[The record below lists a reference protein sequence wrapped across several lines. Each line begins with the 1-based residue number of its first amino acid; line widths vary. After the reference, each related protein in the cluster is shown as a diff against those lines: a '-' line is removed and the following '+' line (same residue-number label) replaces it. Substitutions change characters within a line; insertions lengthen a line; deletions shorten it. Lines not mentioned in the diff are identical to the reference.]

1 MSLLTVVVDVGT
13 ARWSTRRG
21 HDELVSLKGT
31 FEALVIFFSAHLLM
45 HRQNQLR
52 VVASH
57 ESGAVVLY
65 PSSGGPTPSS
75 MKTQVMAQLEALLG
89 GGGSGGSSG
98 GGAAIASALSKAL
111 CHANRAKQANPALSC
126 RVLVLQ
132 AARDLDSEYNT
143 IMNCVFA
150 AQKLGVVVDTCVLSR
165 EPSTFMQQAADQTGG
180 AHVHLQKGKDAPAQP
195 LLQQL
200 LMAFLPS
207 ADERRVLQLPHAT
220 SIDLRAA
227 CFCHQWRRPSSAQF
241 ALASFAS
248 AMPSVRHAPPRCGR
262 LAVSCAGKAW
272 KITKRPPRQSV
283 RGDDGAAHGRRTST
297 GLHAQS
303 WFAYAPSPGSL

>member
-1 MSLLTVVVDVGT
+1 MLTVVVDVST
-13 ARWSTRRG
+13 PAWSNRRG
-21 HDELVSLKGT
+21 ESELVSLKGA

-52 VVASH
+52 VMASH

-65 PSSGGPTPSS
+65 PSIGGPAPSS
-75 MKTQVMAQLEALLG
+75 MKTQVMEQLTALLSG
-89 GGGSGGSSG
+89 GSGGGSGDGSG

-111 CHANRAKQANPALSC
+111 CHANRAKQANPALLC

-132 AARDLDSEYNT
+132 VARDLDSEYNT

-180 AHVHLQKGKDAPAQP
+180 AHVHLQKGKGVPAQP

-207 ADERRVLQLPHAT
+207 FNERRVLQLPHAT

-227 CFCHQWRRPSSAQF
+227 CFCHQVIDLSAATRWWMVAWRLCVGP
-241 ALASFAS
+241 
-248 AMPSVRHAPPRCGR
+248 
-262 LAVSCAGKAW
+262 
-272 KITKRPPRQSV
+272 T
-283 RGDDGAAHGRRTST
+283 D
-297 GLHAQS
+297 
-303 WFAYAPSPGSL
+303 

>member
-227 CFCHQWRRPSSAQF
+227 CFCHQKTVETAF
-241 ALASFAS
+241 VC
-248 AMPSVRHAPPRCGR
+248 SVCLSIFCERHAQCPTCSTEVRPVGSELRGES
-262 LAVSCAGKAW
+262 LEDHEEATSA
-272 KITKRPPRQSV
+272 KR
-283 RGDDGAAHGRRTST
+283 ARR
-297 GLHAQS
+297 
-303 WFAYAPSPGSL
+303 